1 MPKLKLERITWLIF
15 CDRRRALLAY
25 SALVALC
32 FVRLSFSLFILWGCT
47 SKTSE
52 IINLSYPPSR
62 VFEKVFISL
71 YTFKKQTNKNKYWNV
86 IKIRACILLP
96 PLTASHVSLLTS
108 RSAKTRSAASSRLC
122 NPSTPGLGFSAPDLG
137 SAVRKWAP
145 VSLFY
150 GT

>member
-1 MPKLKLERITWLIF
+1 MQKLKLERITWLIF

-52 IINLSYPPSR
+52 IINLSDPPSR

-71 YTFKKQTNKNKYWNV
+71 YTFKKKKKEYWNV

-96 PLTASHVSLLTS
+96 PLTASHISLVTS
-108 RSAKTRSAASSRLC
+108 RLAKTKSAASSRLC
-122 NPSTPGLGFSAPDLG
+122 KPSTPGLGFSAPDLG

>member
-15 CDRRRALLAY
+15 RDRRRALLAY

-52 IINLSYPPSR
+52 IINLSET
-62 VFEKVFISL
+62 FKGFWKSL
-71 YTFKKQTNKNKYWNV
+71 YFPLHLQKKKKEYWNV

-96 PLTASHVSLLTS
+96 PLTASHISLVTS
-108 RSAKTRSAASSRLC
+108 RLAKMKSAASSRLC
-122 NPSTPGLGFSAPDLG
+122 KPSTPGLGFSAPGLG

-145 VSLFY
+145 LSLFY